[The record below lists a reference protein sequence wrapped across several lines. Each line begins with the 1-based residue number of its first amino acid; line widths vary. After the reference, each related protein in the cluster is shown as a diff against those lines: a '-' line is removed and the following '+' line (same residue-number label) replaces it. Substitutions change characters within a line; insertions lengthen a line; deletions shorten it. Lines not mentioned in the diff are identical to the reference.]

1 MIHPN
6 KELYL
11 AKFNVVLSTNS
22 LTKYG
27 RSYCTS
33 RFKIIKNVSLQL
45 EEHLCITPEFQ
56 EAFVSVPDTFN
67 NAVHE
72 TVNFF

>member
-1 MIHPN
+1 M
-6 KELYL
+6 
-11 AKFNVVLSTNS
+11 
-22 LTKYG
+22 
-27 RSYCTS
+27 
-33 RFKIIKNVSLQL
+33 VSLQL

-72 TVNFF
+72 TVNFFEDYSNLTPYVNQEPKTQAC